1 MRHHVFLVPGFFG
14 FANLGE
20 FFYFAH
26 LADELEACFRERG
39 IDALVTRVPTHP
51 TGAITVRARRLYECL
66 ERVAGEDDDPI
77 HVIGH
82 SAGGLD
88 ARLLLAR
95 PTSDETL
102 AGVERFVARTRSVVT
117 VASPHKG
124 TPLAAFFDTRL
135 GAPMLRALS
144 IITLHMLRF
153 GHVPVKAL
161 LGMAAGLTKVHDKVG
176 LDRSFFDQIFQDLL
190 GDFSKVR
197 RDEVSRFFAD
207 VGEEQT
213 LVSETT
219 PAAMTGWAVAGD
231 RHDVRRGS
239 VVTRARK
246 PGLGSAAKV
255 GLNPYQQAT
264 HALFA
269 ALYRETERHDLAL
282 EQLSSDQRDALIGQW
297 PKLDP
302 RASDG
307 VVPTLSQPWGEV
319 IGLADADHHDV
330 IGHFP
335 DPDHDPPHVDWLATS
350 TGFNRQG
357 FTKLWHGVVDWM
369 LKG

>member
-1 MRHHVFLVPGFFG
+1 VRHHVFLVPGFFG

-20 FFYFAH
+20 FYYFQH
-26 LADELEACFRERG
+26 LADELEACFKARG
-39 IDALVTRVPTHP
+39 VDALVTRVTTHP
-51 TGAITVRARRLYECL
+51 TGAISVRARRLYECL
-66 ERVAGEDDDPI
+66 ERVAGKDDDPI

-95 PTSDETL
+95 PTHDEAL
-102 AGVERFVARTRSVVT
+102 VDVDRFVARTRSVIT
-117 VASPHKG
+117 VASPHRG
-124 TPLAAFFDTRL
+124 TPLASFFNNRL

-176 LDRSFFDQIFQDLL
+176 LDQSFFDQIFKDLL
-190 GDFSKVR
+190 GDFSADR
-197 RDEVSRFFAD
+197 RDEVSRFFAE

-213 LVSETT
+213 LVAETT
-219 PAAMTGWAVAGD
+219 PEAMTGWATAGD
-231 RHDVRRGS
+231 RTDVRRAS
-239 VVTRARK
+239 VVTRARR
-246 PGLGSAAKV
+246 PGISSVAEV

-269 ALYRETERHDLAL
+269 ALYRETERHDFDV
-282 EQLSSDQRDALIGQW
+282 EQLGSDQRDALLARW
-297 PKLDP
+297 PDLHPK
-302 RASDG
+302 ASDG
-307 VVPTLSQPWGEV
+307 VVPTLSQPWGEI
-319 IGLADADHHDV
+319 IGIADADHHDV

-335 DPDHDPPHVDWLATS
+335 DPSHVPPHVDWLATS
-350 TGFNRQG
+350 TGFSRER
-357 FTKLWHGVVDWM
+357 FTALWEGVADWM
-369 LKG
+369 LQG